1 MIIKNYINKK
11 TIFSLIAI
19 TLFLL
24 IMGSYTK
31 ASAQE
36 DIQKKV
42 TIISKNNDGSLGGFS
57 DKDGFWYPG
66 RTLEKQFSIKN
77 GDNSE
82 IEFDKISVNIQSVS
96 NFAVNKVFN
105 SDEEIYREFLKNLK
119 VQLKEGNDILFDG
132 TFEDFNNKGAL
143 LNTPIKIKGNSEDE
157 LSLRIHFQEESGNI
171 FEDLQNLFNL
181 SIQYISK
188 DGSAVSG
195 DITTLPQTGSIYNFI
210 TLVVIGL
217 LLSGIGFMILG
228 YREETSLKKED
239 K

>member
-1 MIIKNYINKK
+1 MSIKKYINKK

-24 IMGSYTK
+24 VMGSYTK

-42 TIISKNNDGSLGGFS
+42 KIISKDNDGNLGGFS

-66 RTLEKQFSIKN
+66 RTLEKQFSIRN
-77 GDNSE
+77 GDSNE
-82 IEFDKISVNIQSVS
+82 IEFDKISVNIQSIS
-96 NFAVNKVFN
+96 NFVMNKVFN
-105 SDEEIYREFLKNLK
+105 PDEEIYKEFLKNLR
-119 VQLKEGNDILFDG
+119 VQLKEGDNILFDG
-132 TFEDFNNKGAL
+132 TFEDFNNKGVL
-143 LNTPIKIKGNSEDE
+143 LKSPIKIKGNSEE
-157 LSLRIHFQEESGNI
+157 NLSLKVHFQEESGNM

-181 SIQYISK
+181 SIQYITK
-188 DGSAVSG
+188 DGSTVSG

-217 LLSGIGFMILG
+217 VLSGIGFMILG

>member
-1 MIIKNYINKK
+1 MNIKNYINKK

-42 TIISKNNDGSLGGFS
+42 TIVSKNNDGTLGGFS
-57 DKDGFWYPG
+57 AKDGFWYPG
-66 RTLEKQFSIKN
+66 RTLEKQFSIRN
-77 GDNSE
+77 GNNNE

-96 NFAVNKVFN
+96 NFALNKVFN
-105 SDEEIYREFLKNLK
+105 PDEEIYREFLKNLK
-119 VQLKEGNDILFDG
+119 VQLKEGDKVLFDG
-132 TFEDFNNKGAL
+132 TFQDFNDKGVL
-143 LNTPIKIKGNSEDE
+143 LNTPIKIKSNSEDD
-157 LSLRIHFQEESGNI
+157 LLLKIHFQEEAGNM

-181 SIQYISK
+181 NIQYISK
-188 DGSAVSG
+188 DGAAVSG
-195 DITTLPQTGSIYNFI
+195 DITTLPHTGSVYNFI

-217 LLSGIGFMILG
+217 LLSGIGFLILG
-228 YREETSLKKED
+228 YREETSLKKGG